1 MTPSRAVLMGKIVT
15 FVFGFLLAGYNGTA
29 LYVWYRTGK
38 VEILGSLEPGSFAPI
53 YFAKVLIENGFFCL
67 LGVLI
72 LLGALWPLLARRK
85 QP

>member
-1 MTPSRAVLMGKIVT
+1 MTPRRAVPKGKVVT

-29 LYVWYRTGK
+29 LYVWYRKGK
-38 VEILGSLEPGSFAPI
+38 VEILGSLEPSSFSPI

-67 LGVLI
+67 LGVLL
-72 LLGALWPLLARRK
+72 LLGALWPLPARRK